1 MKLFEILND
10 FLQGKKI
17 RRASWNKTLWVEY
30 YAPTE
35 MTRLYIMEEGGL
47 RLIDVDCQFSIRD
60 VQADD
65 WEFYNQ

>member
-1 MKLFEILND
+1 
-10 FLQGKKI
+10 
-17 RRASWNKTLWVEY
+17 
-30 YAPTE
+30 

-60 VQADD
+60 IQADD